1 MQYNIIIIN
10 NIYKWVISNIAILKN
25 TIKKNKKQNLK
36 NSKIQIQSGNLS
48 AFTRTDSVNAR
59 TCPVNSTVSIA
70 LTSLNLPSW
79 QF

>member
-48 AFTRTDSVNAR
+48 AFTDSVNAR
-59 TCPVNSTVSIA
+59 TCPVSSTVSIA